1 MPPRIAM
8 QKFVEGSQNLRQ
20 TTWFVE
26 GFAFDK
32 PLSSKFVEKKFVE
45 GSLKVITSSLRR
57 PKGLNRHWGISVCL
71 NPLRAAAAA
80 SLHGPMAAVSSRA
93 ATRKLSAR
101 TAVQATTCRQASVLV
116 WAATCSFDRRLGRV
130 CRCDS
135 RRMSMCASRQKS
147 SAAEKSHTICI
158 VSARHHY
165 ASRPPSA

>member
-1 MPPRIAM
+1 MISVDLFWKYFIIASILFCA
-8 QKFVEGSQNLRQ
+8 KKHCN
-20 TTWFVE
+20 
-26 GFAFDK
+26 GF
-32 PLSSKFVEKKFVE
+32 
-45 GSLKVITSSLRR
+45 GGRR
-57 PKGLNRHWGISVCL
+57 PEPALGH
-71 NPLRAAAAA
+71 PRAPAAA

-147 SAAEKSHTICI
+147 SAA
-158 VSARHHY
+158 VSPKPPGAGRRWFNDEFQSERPLVVLSLGATPWVLQY
-165 ASRPPSA
+165 SQLASRQSGSITFPFLSQA